1 MWIVT
6 LIIVIGGLLIFIF
19 SDCKK
24 ISKELQ
30 SWLSYIVFAIVIIV
44 MIAVFLQHS
53 DFITPIVESYQ
64 CGNIVKHET
73 ITIEGTDTIKVIKYK
88 YK

>member
-6 LIIVIGGLLIFIF
+6 LTVAIGGLLIFIF
-19 SDCKK
+19 ADCKK
-24 ISKELQ
+24 ISKEFQ
-30 SWLSYIVFAIVIIV
+30 GWLSYIVYAIVITV
-44 MIAVFLQHS
+44 MIAVILQHS

-64 CGNIVKHET
+64 CGKIVKHET
-73 ITIEGTDTIKVIKYK
+73 ITIEGTDTIKVVKYK